1 MASSVRRD
9 VRLGDGERAVSARLW
24 KRVRKLKI
32 ERHV

>member
-9 VRLGDGERAVSARLW
+9 VRLADGESAVSARLW

>member
-9 VRLGDGERAVSARLW
+9 VRLGDGESAVSARLW